1 MKKMTL
7 TEYISQSISNI
18 EKRIDR
24 AKNKTISDKVDFNIL
39 RRIDVSLLDAD
50 INEDDILS
58 FLGKYKIDKNTKLQ
72 CSEIKDDMEYEV
84 QSEQHDYYHSSTW
97 ITDIVHNFYYSY
109 YEVKTKD
116 EIDYLM
122 IITEAINIAKIK
134 KDEDYLN
141 ILCDFVNLIRHK
153 KIPNNNVKKRDSK

>member
-1 MKKMTL
+1 MTL
-7 TEYISQSISNI
+7 TEYILLSISNI
-18 EKRIDR
+18 EKKIDR
-24 AKNKTISDKVDFNIL
+24 AKNKTIKDKVDFNIL

-50 INEDDILS
+50 INENDILS
-58 FLGKYKIDKNTKLQ
+58 FLENYKIDKNTKLQ
-72 CSEIKDDMEYEV
+72 CSEIEDDMEYEV
-84 QSEQHDYYHSSTW
+84 QSEQHDYYHRSTW

-134 KDEDYLN
+134 KDEEYLK
-141 ILCDFVNLIRHK
+141 ILYDFSNLIRNK
-153 KIPNNNVKKRDSK
+153 KIPNDNINKRIYLEVV